1 MNTKTTSPFLTLFKK
16 FLPHLIAIIVFYII
30 TIGYF
35 SPIFMDGMAL
45 PQGDMMSVE
54 GMTKEVIDFQ
64 KETGEYSGWMNS
76 MFSGMPTETLY
87 GDPGF
92 NIFHQLTYFLRGGL
106 DYNHAGVLFSYLIG
120 FYIFMLCIGASPW
133 LSILGALAFSLA
145 SYNIIIIEAGHV
157 TKGYAMAYVAPMI
170 GGILLTFRKKYLLGG
185 IITLLFVGMEI
196 ASSHIQITYYA
207 MLAVAVLGIAYFFHY
222 LLKEKDMLSFGKA
235 AGVLILAA
243 GLAVLPNLGN
253 LLPTYEYSK
262 DTMRGGSELTIVPE
276 SKANED
282 KTPHDAGLE
291 IDYAYS
297 WSYGKMETFTL
308 LVPNMYGGGHVILDK
323 SDETFQE
330 LKEEGYG
337 STHLPTYWGD
347 QPFTSGPVYAGAIVV
362 FLFILGLFV
371 VKGPEK
377 WFVVGAIAI
386 SFILA
391 WGRHFEVVNEFLFYN
406 LPFYNKFRTP
416 SMALTIAG
424 VAMPILGMLALKNI
438 FQNDISKEK
447 IWKFTWISG
456 AISAGLCV
464 LVMIFGFTAS
474 FTGVGD
480 GGYQNQLT
488 SAGFGADQIDSIMG
502 ILKGYRKSMLM
513 EDAFRSIVFIGLALG
528 VLWLFL
534 KEKVKN
540 SYYIIGGLALLILID
555 MWSVDRRYLNSDN
568 FQAERKVKNH
578 HKKTEVDKMILQD
591 KEINYRVLNLA
602 GNTFNESNT
611 SYFHKSI
618 GGYSPAKL
626 RRYQDLIDFYLSPE
640 LVMPKVGAKVM
651 AEQSGSTLP
660 DPKELNVVNMLNA
673 KYFILQVGEGRSF
686 PFVNSSAFGN
696 AWFVENVKFVENPDQ
711 EILALKDANL
721 RETAIVDVR
730 FKELLQNK
738 TFTKDTNSVIKNTKC
753 VPNRVEYEVTVSSEQ
768 LVVFSEVFYDKG
780 GWRAYLDGKEV
791 PHFRANYI
799 LRAMVVPAGS
809 HKIEF
814 VFTPFTRIFA
824 NRVSAGAS
832 LVVMLIILAAIGGTY
847 LRKRK
852 SKITQ

>member
-35 SPIFMDGMAL
+35 SPVFMDGMAL

-54 GMTKEVIDFQ
+54 GMTKEVTDFQ

-92 NIFHQLTYFLRGGL
+92 NIFHKLTYFLRGGL

-185 IITLLFVGMEI
+185 IITLLFLGMEI

-207 MLAVAVLGIAYFFHY
+207 MLAVGVLGISYFFQY
-222 LLKEKDMLSFGKA
+222 LLKEKDMRSFGKA

-243 GLAVLPNLGN
+243 GLAVLPNLGS

-282 KTPHDAGLE
+282 KKPHDAGLE
-291 IDYAYS
+291 IDYAFS

-323 SDETFQE
+323 SDETFQQ
-330 LKEEGYG
+330 LKEEGYA
-337 STHLPTYWGD
+337 STYLPTYWGE
-347 QPFTSGPVYAGAIVV
+347 QPFTSGPVYAGAIVI

-377 WFVVGAIAI
+377 WFVVGAIVI

-391 WGRHFEVVNEFLFYN
+391 WGRHFEVVNNFLFYN

-438 FQNDISKEK
+438 FQNEISKEK

-456 AISAGLCV
+456 TITAGLCL

-474 FTGVGD
+474 FTGAGD
-480 GGYQNQLT
+480 AGYQNQLT
-488 SAGFGADQIDSIMG
+488 GAGFDVDRVDSIMN
-502 ILKGYRKSMLM
+502 ILKDYRKSMLM
-513 EDAFRSIVFIGLALG
+513 QDAIRSIVFIGLAIG
-528 VLWLFL
+528 TLWLFL

-555 MWSVDRRYLNSDN
+555 MWSVDRRYLNEEN
-568 FQAERKVKNH
+568 FQSERKVKST
-578 HKKTEVDKMILQD
+578 HKKTEVDELILQD
-591 KEINYRVLNLA
+591 QNINYRVLNLA

-611 SYFHKSI
+611 SYYHKSI

-626 RRYQDLIDFYLSPE
+626 RRYQDIIDFYLSPE
-640 LVMPKVGAKVM
+640 VVLPKVGAKLM
-651 AEQSGSTLP
+651 AEQSGDTLP

-673 KYFILQVGEGRSF
+673 KYFIMQVGEGRSY
-686 PFVNSSAFGN
+686 PFINKSAFGN
-696 AWFVENVKFVENPDQ
+696 GWFVNNVKFVQNPDE
-711 EILALKDANL
+711 EILALKNTNL
-721 RETAIVDVR
+721 LETAIVDQR
-730 FKELLQNK
+730 FKDQISKKN
-738 TFTKDTNSVIKNTKC
+738 FVKDSTDVIKNTKC
-753 VPNRVEYEVTVSSEQ
+753 VPNRLEYEVKVSNEQ

-814 VFTPFTRIFA
+814 VYTPFTRIFA

-832 LVVMLIILAAIGGTY
+832 LVVVLIILAAIGGSY

>member
-262 DTMRGGSELTIVPE
+262 DTMRGGSELTIVPK

-337 STHLPTYWGD
+337 STYLPTYWGD

-814 VFTPFTRIFA
+814 VYTPFTRIFA

>member
-1 MNTKTTSPFLTLFKK
+1 M
-16 FLPHLIAIIVFYII
+16 
-30 TIGYF
+30 
-35 SPIFMDGMAL
+35 
-45 PQGDMMSVE
+45 
-54 GMTKEVIDFQ
+54 
-64 KETGEYSGWMNS
+64 
-76 MFSGMPTETLY
+76 
-87 GDPGF
+87 
-92 NIFHQLTYFLRGGL
+92 R
-106 DYNHAGVLFSYLIG
+106 
-120 FYIFMLCIGASPW
+120 
-133 LSILGALAFSLA
+133 
-145 SYNIIIIEAGHV
+145 
-157 TKGYAMAYVAPMI
+157 
-170 GGILLTFRKKYLLGG
+170 
-185 IITLLFVGMEI
+185 
-196 ASSHIQITYYA
+196 
-207 MLAVAVLGIAYFFHY
+207 
-222 LLKEKDMLSFGKA
+222 SFGKA

-276 SKANED
+276 SKANAD

-291 IDYAYS
+291 IDYAFS

-323 SDETFQE
+323 SDDTFQE

-337 STHLPTYWGD
+337 SPYLPTYWGD
-347 QPFTSGPVYAGAIVV
+347 QPFTSGPVYAGAIIV

-438 FQNDISKEK
+438 FQNEISKEK
-447 IWKFTWISG
+447 IWKYTWIS
-456 AISAGLCV
+456 ATITAGLCV
-464 LVMIFGFTAS
+464 FVMLFGFTAS
-474 FTGVGD
+474 YTGVGD
-480 GGYQNQLT
+480 AGYQNQLS
-488 SAGFGADQIDSIMG
+488 SAGFDAEKVDSIMN
-502 ILKGYRKSMLM
+502 ILRGYRKSMLM
-513 EDAFRSIVFIGLALG
+513 QDAFRSIIFIGFALG

-555 MWSVDRRYLNSDN
+555 MWSVDRRYLNSEN
-568 FQAERKVKNH
+568 FKPERKVKNH
-578 HKKTEVDKMILQD
+578 HKKTQVDEMILQD
-591 KEINYRVLNLA
+591 REINYRVLNLA

-626 RRYQDLIDFYLSPE
+626 RRYQDIIDFYLSPE
-640 LVMPKVGAKVM
+640 MVMPKVINKVM
-651 AEQSGSTLP
+651 AEFKNNDSLP
-660 DPKELNVVNMLNA
+660 DPLELNVVNMLNA
-673 KYFILQVGEGRSF
+673 KYFILQNGDGSAI
-686 PFVNSSAFGN
+686 PIVNTSAFGN
-696 AWFVENVKFVENPDQ
+696 GWFVENVKIVENPDQ
-711 EILALKDANL
+711 EILALKNTNL
-721 RETAIVDVR
+721 LKTAIVDQR
-730 FKELLQNK
+730 YKDLIAQS
-738 TFTKDTNSVIKNTKC
+738 TFIKDSTDKIKNTKC
-753 VPNRVEYEVTVSSEQ
+753 VPNRLEYEVKVTNNQ

-814 VFTPFTRIFA
+814 VYTPYSRIFA
-824 NRVSAGAS
+824 NKVAAGGS
-832 LVVMLIILAAIGGTY
+832 IVVILIILGVISGGFIK
-847 LRKRK
+847 KRK
-852 SKITQ
+852 SKIIQ